1 MTAVSILATELK
13 VRNRIRVLNDNF
25 RTTFIGGQVVMTAG
39 VAELSMDMKAR
50 ILLRVQTFSAF
61 SVKNDPYGEHGFGS
75 FTHRGQ
81 KYFWKIDYFDSRD
94 PDLGAEDPADSA
106 KTERVLTIMLAE
118 EY

>member
-1 MTAVSILATELK
+1 MTGVSTLASEHK
-13 VRNRIRVLNDNF
+13 ARHRIRVLNDNF
-25 RTTFIGGQVVMTAG
+25 RTTFVGGQVVMTAG

-61 SVKNDPYGEHGFGS
+61 SAKNDPYGEHDFGS

-81 KYFWKIDYFDSRD
+81 RYLWKIDYYNERCEMSS
-94 PDLGAEDPADSA
+94 EDPTDP
-106 KTERVLTIMLAE
+106 TRTTRVLTIMFAE